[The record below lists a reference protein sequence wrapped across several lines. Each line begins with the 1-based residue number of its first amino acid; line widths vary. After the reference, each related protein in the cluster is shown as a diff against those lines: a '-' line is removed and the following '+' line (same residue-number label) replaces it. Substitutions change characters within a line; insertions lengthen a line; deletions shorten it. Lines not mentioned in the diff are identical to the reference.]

1 MSLLYTILLGA
12 FIGWLAGKLT
22 KGSGFGAV
30 GNILVGIVGG
40 ALGGFLFDVVGLVED
55 GSLIGSLI
63 TGVVGALVLLFLVG
77 KLKK

>member
-12 FIGWLAGKLT
+12 LVGWLAGKLS
-22 KGSGFGAV
+22 KGSGFGAA

-40 ALGGFLFDVVGLVED
+40 AIGGFLFDVIGLVED
-55 GSLIGSLI
+55 GSLIGSLV

-77 KLKK
+77 KFTK